1 MEDAD
6 EKNMLV
12 NSPPQPKENKENDS
26 NPCTPKP
33 AKRMK
38 MKREITDEDDM
49 KLLKDMAANFEKA
62 IAEPEQGDPECNA
75 FGMMVAKKLEK
86 MSEYQRAQAE
96 QEVLQV
102 LNNITRGSFDQQYIG
117 QNF

>member
-6 EKNMLV
+6 ENNLFVK
-12 NSPPQPKENKENDS
+12 SPSQLIENKENDS
-26 NPCTPKP
+26 KPCTPKAP
-33 AKRMK
+33 KRV
-38 MKREITDEDDM
+38 KREITEEDDM
-49 KLLKDMAANFEKA
+49 KFLKDVAAKVEKA

-75 FGMMVAKKLEK
+75 FGVMVAKRLEK

-102 LNNITRGSFDQQYIG
+102 LNNITLGSFDQQYTG
-117 QNF
+117 RNF